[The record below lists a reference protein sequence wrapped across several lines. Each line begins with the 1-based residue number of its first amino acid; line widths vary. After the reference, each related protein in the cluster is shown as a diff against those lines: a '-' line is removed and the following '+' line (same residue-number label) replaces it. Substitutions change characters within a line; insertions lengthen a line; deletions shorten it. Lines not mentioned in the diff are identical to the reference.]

1 MADLKTTGTKLRW
14 AESNPKLPQ
23 MSTLVCFQPSVQ
35 FQCMLTIPN
44 SSVPCVLSVWES
56 LWGQLSI
63 FLILLPNWTLMWVLD
78 QVPMTMC
85 DLGQFTQASRIFF
98 FRVLSHVWK
107 EGAEP
112 EIHYDHFQFLMSII
126 LQNEKG
132 IKCAKKIFLCYFFS
146 KIQNPKTCSVFQKY
160 SAFFNPLSLLCRMIS
175 MNFREIERTNFQI
188 IWSN

>member
-1 MADLKTTGTKLRW
+1 MSFWCEKVCEINYPSFLFYCQSGPWYGFWITCPWPCVTLAN
-14 AESNPKLPQ
+14 SPKLP
-23 MSTLVCFQPSVQ
+23 
-35 FQCMLTIPN
+35 
-44 SSVPCVLSVWES
+44 
-56 LWGQLSI
+56 G
-63 FLILLPNWTLMWVLD
+63 
-78 QVPMTMC
+78 
-85 DLGQFTQASRIFF
+85 FF

-132 IKCAKKIFLCYFFS
+132 IKYAKKTFLYYFFS
-146 KIQNPKTCSVFQKY
+146 KIQNAKTCSVFQKH

-175 MNFREIERTNFQI
+175 MNFRRIERTNFQI